1 VERPAAGLDMP
12 IITLETLVQAP
23 IERVFDLFRSVDD
36 HVASTGKSREVAV
49 AGKTAGLMELGD
61 TVTWEATHLGV
72 RQRLTSE
79 ITRFDRPRYFRDSM
93 VRGAFRRFDHD
104 HFFVP
109 QGEATLVRDVFDFD
123 SPLGPLGRLANAL
136 FLTRYM
142 RRFLEERALAIKRI
156 AEGERA

>member
-1 VERPAAGLDMP
+1 MN
-12 IITLETLVQAP
+12 
-23 IERVFDLFRSVDD
+23 
-36 HVASTGKSREVAV
+36 STGTSREVAV
-49 AGKTAGLMELGD
+49 AGKTSGLMEQGD

-104 HFFVP
+104 HVFDLHE
-109 QGEATLVRDVFDFD
+109 GGTLMRDIFDFD
-123 SPLGPLGRLANAL
+123 SPLGPLGHLANAL

-142 RRFLEERALAIKRI
+142 RRFLEERAGAIKRM
-156 AEGERA
+156 AESH

>member
-1 VERPAAGLDMP
+1 MP
-12 IITLETLVQAP
+12 ILDIETLVHAP
-23 IERVFDLFRSVDD
+23 PERVFDLCRSVEAHID
-36 HVASTGKSREVAV
+36 STGKSREIAV
-49 AGKTAGLMELGD
+49 AGKTSGLMELGD

-104 HFFVP
+104 HFFEP
-109 QGEATLVRDVFDFD
+109 RDDGTLMRDVFDFD
-123 SPLGPLGRLANAL
+123 APLGPLGHLANAL

-142 RRFLEERALAIKRI
+142 RRFLEQRAGAIKRM
-156 AEGERA
+156 AEAESR